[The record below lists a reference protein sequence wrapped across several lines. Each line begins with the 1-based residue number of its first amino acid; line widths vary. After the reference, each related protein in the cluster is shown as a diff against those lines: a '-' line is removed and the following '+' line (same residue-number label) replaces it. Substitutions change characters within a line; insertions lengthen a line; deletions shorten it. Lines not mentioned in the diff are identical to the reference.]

1 MMKYEFSFVYLT
13 NNDLFD
19 IILVSLKWTNK
30 TDRESRE
37 KGDTNPV

>member
-1 MMKYEFSFVYLT
+1 MKFSFVYLT

-19 IILVSLKWTNK
+19 IILDSFKWTNK

-37 KGDTNPV
+37 KGGTNPV

>member
-1 MMKYEFSFVYLT
+1 MKFHFDYLT

-19 IILVSLKWTNK
+19 IILDSLKWTNK

-37 KGDTNPV
+37 KG